1 MCKDDIMYMFSSPF
15 LSKQVLHGCFLLLC
29 TASVGSILQI
39 VGGNWD
45 VTSHLLLKPETFFT
59 PSHTLLYGGVL
70 LLTIS
75 AIVAAYIIIR
85 NGEIRKDPL
94 SLSFKL
100 LIIGST
106 LSIISGPSDFIWHEI
121 FGVDGFLSPT
131 HLLLI
136 TGMLI
141 NSIGTVMGL
150 IRLSSH
156 LKDRL
161 SNGVN
166 RMLLV
171 IGLIALWVNM
181 ITYVYIFSLPISNG
195 ENFNFNLP
203 PVLESILALIFLP
216 LTNSFIILLTID
228 IFKKFGYTSL
238 VGIGTII
245 LTACTNILP
254 SQELSGFLP
263 YYMLSVVPFILID
276 FLAYHKLTFLR
287 NNSILKNKSI
297 FVGAIAG
304 SFFYIIG
311 YPLLP
316 LALGNYL
323 MPLNLSSMGF
333 TTLVDIIPV
342 FVNSFAIVFPLTLII
357 GAVVGL
363 ISSLLYG
370 QVQGYVK
377 HKIQTQVRINEK

>member
-1 MCKDDIMYMFSSPF
+1 MFLSPF
-15 LSKQVLHGCFLLLC
+15 LSKQTLHVCFLLLC

-59 PSHTLLYGGVL
+59 PSHTMLYGGIL
-70 LLTIS
+70 LLSTS
-75 AIVAAYIIIR
+75 ALVAAYILIR
-85 NGEIRKDPL
+85 NNEIRKDPL
-94 SLSFKL
+94 SFSFKL
-100 LIIGST
+100 LIIGSV
-106 LSIISGPSDFIWHEI
+106 LSIISGPSDFAWHEI

-150 IRLSSH
+150 IRFSRH
-156 LKDRL
+156 LKGRL
-161 SNGVN
+161 FNGIN
-166 RMLLV
+166 HMLLV
-171 IGLIALWVNM
+171 IGFIALWVNL

-195 ENFNFNLP
+195 EVFNFNLP
-203 PVLESILALIFLP
+203 PVLESLIALIFLP

-238 VGIGTII
+238 VGIGIII
-245 LTACTNILP
+245 LTAFTNIVP
-254 SQELSGFLP
+254 SQELSAFLP
-263 YYMLSVVPFILID
+263 YYLLSAVPLVFIDL
-276 FLAYHKLTFLR
+276 LNYGKLPFLR
-287 NNSILKNKSI
+287 KVSVLKNRALL
-297 FVGAIAG
+297 VGAIAG
-304 SFFYIIG
+304 SLFYVIG

-323 MPLNLSSMGF
+323 MPLNLADMGF

-342 FVNSFAIVFPLTLII
+342 FVNSFSFVFPLTLAI

-363 ISSLLYG
+363 ISSLFYG
-370 QVQGYVK
+370 KVQEYTKNGM
-377 HKIQTQVRINEK
+377 QTRVRLNEK